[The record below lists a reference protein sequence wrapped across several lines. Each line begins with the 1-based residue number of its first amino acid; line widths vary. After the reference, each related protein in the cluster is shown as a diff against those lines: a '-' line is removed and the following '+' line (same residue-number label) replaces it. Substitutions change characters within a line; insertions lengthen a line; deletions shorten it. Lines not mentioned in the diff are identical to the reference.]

1 MKLSKEEI
9 KFIDTYLQSSE
20 VIYSDIRQEMVDHIA
35 TAIEEK
41 MELEQEDFYK
51 TFKSYMLANKK
62 EILKNNKKRW
72 HFSWEAIS
80 QFLLFLAKPYM
91 LLFGFL
97 LFFFFKNIDV
107 NRYFSDDFTLKN
119 LFFVLVLTAFIFQSG
134 YIHVYLKKRFYAV
147 EKTAVILA
155 LIYYGQM
162 FVFPIFGSQAVS
174 YWTLTVFSF
183 LFFGYVA
190 FFIKELVKFHKH
202 RFNYI

>member
-20 VIYSDIRQEMVDHIA
+20 VVYTDIRQEMVDHIA

-72 HFSWEAIS
+72 HFSWEAIG

-97 LFFFFKNIDV
+97 LFFFFRSIDV
-107 NRYFSDDFTLKN
+107 NQYFSKDFTLKD
-119 LFFVLVLTAFIFQSG
+119 LFFVLVLTAVIFQSG

-147 EKTAVILA
+147 EKTAIILA
-155 LIYYGQM
+155 LIYYGQI
-162 FVFPIFGSQAVS
+162 FAFPVFDKEQVS
-174 YWTLTVFSF
+174 YWTLTIFSF
-183 LFFGYVA
+183 LFLGYVA